1 MVASFR
7 QSCQHTT
14 HRMEGQMAREQLTFV
29 KIDTATLPTEC
40 QVLWAQLLQA
50 KAAFKEGIQSLA
62 PAGKRVQF
70 VEKYGECKIALATIA
85 QPKAATQSL
94 AEFLA
99 QQVGG
104 GHAA

>member
-1 MVASFR
+1 
-7 QSCQHTT
+7 
-14 HRMEGQMAREQLTFV
+14 MAREQLTFV
-29 KIDTATLPTEC
+29 KIDTTTLPTEC
-40 QVLWAQLLQA
+40 QVLWAELLQA
-50 KAAFKEGIQSLA
+50 KAAFKASIQGLA

-94 AEFLA
+94 ADFLA
-99 QQVGG
+99 AQQGN